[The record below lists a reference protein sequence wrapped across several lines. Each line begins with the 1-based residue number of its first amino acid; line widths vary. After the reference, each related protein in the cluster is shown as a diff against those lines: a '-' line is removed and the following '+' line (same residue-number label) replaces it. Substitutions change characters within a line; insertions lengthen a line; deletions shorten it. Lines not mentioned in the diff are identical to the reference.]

1 MRAFYPVLATLM
13 VIVTAYFTYMII
25 NVLVTM
31 IKAKRK
37 DHSLKIC
44 LTTAGKAFYIIITI
58 LYILLVIGGAAFG
71 IHSALNGSNLYLNG
85 ISTVA
90 LASLLYAF
98 QIANIVLV
106 GKKNVL
112 IGRLLVVYR
121 KMKKIDLNNRREM
134 TFVYAQ
140 KSFSFS
146 TRWVD
151 IALLRRSISRRS

>member
-1 MRAFYPVLATLM
+1 MRTFYPVLATLM

-98 QIANIVLV
+98 QIANIVLSLFYWRCPHCQQYLPLKHA
-106 GKKNVL
+106 GK
-112 IGRLLVVYR
+112 
-121 KMKKIDLNNRREM
+121 
-134 TFVYAQ
+134 
-140 KSFSFS
+140 
-146 TRWVD
+146 
-151 IALLRRSISRRS
+151 ISHCPHCHKPIK